1 MMHKMEE
8 MMTLEDLYQKIIN
21 NEINQDEFI
30 EILTDW
36 IQEIIKEEIDKKE
49 LKESEERIE
58 NNIDSEDET
67 EEDNE
72 IEELNEEDKEKET
85 EEEKEMSIKNKLKKI
100 KLSSNIIKWVKIYDI
115 KDYYH
120 AATGEKI
127 SYNDLIESIENFNK
141 VHFKSVPINIEHN
154 DNYIIGRAYDFRIEG
169 NTLKTLIEVPKKYL
183 QKYKYFSIEIEEIR
197 DINTGE
203 KIGKV
208 ITGLA
213 LTNKPAILSYST
225 FSVKA
230 GLLPK
235 EIVLSYYKKPKYLSL
250 LTRITNKEVI
260 NREKEELNEWKE
272 IFKQEFKKK
281 GLIK

>member
-49 LKESEERIE
+49 LKESEERME

-72 IEELNEEDKEKET
+72 IEELNKEDKEKET

-169 NTLKTLIEVPKKYL
+169 NTLKALIEVPKKYL